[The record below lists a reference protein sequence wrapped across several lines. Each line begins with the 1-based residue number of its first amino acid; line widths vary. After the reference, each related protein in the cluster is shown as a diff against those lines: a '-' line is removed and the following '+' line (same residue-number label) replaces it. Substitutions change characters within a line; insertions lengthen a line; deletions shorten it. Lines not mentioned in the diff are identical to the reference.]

1 MKKILLTLCLFC
13 CILFPAV
20 AQAETGEVE
29 IRNTEFTE
37 EELVNRNGKLL
48 IECRLAVVSAE
59 KVTCFYLDNWQP
71 IYIGRNKY
79 TCYDVIEVI
88 QIWNPATNYT
98 DDCEIIT
105 RPVIVFNQFGLPEKK
120 EVFT

>member
-71 IYIGRNKY
+71 IYIGKNNY

-105 RPVIVFNQFGLPEKK
+105 RPVRVFNQFGLPEKK

>member
-1 MKKILLTLCLFC
+1 MKRILLTLCLFC
-13 CILFPAV
+13 CILFPTV

-37 EELVNRNGKLL
+37 GELVNRNGKLL

-105 RPVIVFNQFGLPEKK
+105 RPVRVFGQFGLPEKK
-120 EVFT
+120 EVFI

>member
-1 MKKILLTLCLFC
+1 MKKILLTLCLLC
-13 CILFPAV
+13 CILVPSV
-20 AQAETGEVE
+20 AQAATGEVE

-48 IECRLAVVSAE
+48 IECRLAMVSAD
-59 KVTCFYLDNWQP
+59 KVTCWYLDNWQP
-71 IYIGRNKY
+71 IYIGRNNY
-79 TCYDVIEVI
+79 SYWDVIEVI

-105 RPVIVFNQFGLPEKK
+105 RPVRVFNQFGLPEKK

>member
-1 MKKILLTLCLFC
+1 M
-13 CILFPAV
+13 

-71 IYIGRNKY
+71 IYIGRNNY
-79 TCYDVIEVI
+79 TCYDVVEVI

-105 RPVIVFNQFGLPEKK
+105 RPVRVFGQFGLPKK
-120 EVFT
+120 GEIFV

>member
-1 MKKILLTLCLFC
+1 MKKILLTLCLFY

-105 RPVIVFNQFGLPEKK
+105 RPVRVFNQFGLPEKK

>member
-48 IECRLAVVSAE
+48 IECRLAIVSAE

-71 IYIGRNKY
+71 IYIGKNNY

-105 RPVIVFNQFGLPEKK
+105 RPVRVFNQFGLPEKK

>member
-71 IYIGRNKY
+71 IYIGRNNY
-79 TCYDVIEVI
+79 TCYDVVEVI

-105 RPVIVFNQFGLPEKK
+105 RPVRVFGQFGLPKK
-120 EVFT
+120 GEIFV

>member
-1 MKKILLTLCLFC
+1 MKRILLTLCLLC
-13 CILFPAV
+13 CFLFSTV

-88 QIWNPATNYT
+88 QIWNYNKTS
-98 DDCEIIT
+98 
-105 RPVIVFNQFGLPEKK
+105 
-120 EVFT
+120 

>member
-1 MKKILLTLCLFC
+1 MKKILLTLCLLC
-13 CILFPAV
+13 CFLLPTTAR
-20 AQAETGEVE
+20 AATGEVE

-105 RPVIVFNQFGLPEKK
+105 RPVRVFGQFDLSEKK
-120 EVFT
+120 GIFV

>member
-1 MKKILLTLCLFC
+1 MKRILLTLCLFC

-71 IYIGRNKY
+71 IYIGKNNY

-105 RPVIVFNQFGLPEKK
+105 RPVRVFNQFGLPEKK

>member
-79 TCYDVIEVI
+79 ICYDVIEVI

-105 RPVIVFNQFGLPEKK
+105 RPVRVFNQFGLSKEK

>member
-1 MKKILLTLCLFC
+1 MRKVLLTLCLLC
-13 CILFPAV
+13 CFLLPTTAR
-20 AQAETGEVE
+20 AATGEVE

-48 IECRLAVVSAE
+48 IECRLAIVSAE

-71 IYIGRNKY
+71 IYIGKNNY

-105 RPVIVFNQFGLPEKK
+105 RSVRVFNQFGLSKEKG
-120 EVFT
+120 VFA

>member
-1 MKKILLTLCLFC
+1 MRKVLLILCLLC
-13 CILFPAV
+13 CLLLPTTAR
-20 AQAETGEVE
+20 AETGKVE
-29 IRNTEFTE
+29 IRNTEFAE

-105 RPVIVFNQFGLPEKK
+105 RPVRVFNQFGLPEKK